1 MKRPCMLLAFSAVVV
16 ITASCATQQ
25 QMLNQ
30 NKGAAVQAALQRAQF
45 EMNCPT
51 ATGTVLS
58 QDMIQP
64 AIQGPWVSGMQRTE
78 YTIGVEGCGQREV
91 FVVMCQVGTTTCFA
105 ANPRQNY
112 ILQR

>member
-1 MKRPCMLLAFSAVVV
+1 MKKPWMFLAFYAGAA
-16 ITASCATQQ
+16 ITTGCATQN

-30 NKGAAVQAALQRAQF
+30 NKGAAVQTAVQRAQF

-64 AIQGPWVSGMQRTE
+64 AIQGPWVSGLQRTE

>member
-1 MKRPCMLLAFSAVVV
+1 MKKPWMFLAFYAAVAVT
-16 ITASCATQQ
+16 IGCATQQ

-30 NKGAAVQAALQRAQF
+30 NKGAAVQSALQRAQF

-64 AIQGPWVSGMQRTE
+64 AIQGPWVNGLQRTE

>member
-1 MKRPCMLLAFSAVVV
+1 MTKLWTCLALCAAVATT
-16 ITASCATQQ
+16 IACATQN

-51 ATGTVLS
+51 ATGSVLS

-64 AIQGPWVSGMQRTE
+64 AIQGPWVSGLQRTE
-78 YTIGVEGCGQREV
+78 YTIGIEGCGKREV
-91 FVVMCQVGTTTCFA
+91 YVVMCQVGTTTCFA
-105 ANPRQNY
+105 ANPNRNY
-112 ILQR
+112 ILQQ